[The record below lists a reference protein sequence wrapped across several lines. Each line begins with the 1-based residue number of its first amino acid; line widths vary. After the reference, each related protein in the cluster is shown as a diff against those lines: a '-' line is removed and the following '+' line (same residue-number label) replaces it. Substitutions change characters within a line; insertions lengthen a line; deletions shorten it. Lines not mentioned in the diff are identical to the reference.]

1 MRNLRGR
8 RRRCWPVETV
18 GVGLVGVVGGPVGR
32 ISGGIDRRA
41 RGLLGGPGRQAVLAG
56 VDLVLWGVDGVVRS
70 SLAEEVVDRV
80 AASALA
86 DGLLDRVL
94 ASASADGVLDRV
106 VASAL
111 ADGVLDRVV
120 ERVVESAAAERLVR
134 GVMESRLIDAVLA
147 ELLESDGL
155 WVMIEEIAQSP
166 AVTNAISQQG
176 VGFANQMAG
185 VVRDRSRTADDRLE
199 RLARRFTRRARSG
212 PPDPLAVDLQ
222 VDGAPV
228 VERVV
233 VEEIVLDSMTVD
245 PPGGIGRAPE
255 P

>member
-8 RRRCWPVETV
+8 RRSCWPVETV
-18 GVGLVGVVGGPVGR
+18 GVGLVGVVVGPVGR

-56 VDLVLWGVDGVVRS
+56 VELVL
-70 SLAEEVVDRV
+70 
-80 AASALA
+80 
-86 DGLLDRVL
+86 
-94 ASASADGVLDRV
+94 
-106 VASAL
+106 
-111 ADGVLDRVV
+111 
-120 ERVVESAAAERLVR
+120 ESAAAERLVR